1 MCKFSYFL
9 PRYLNQDALENF
21 LLQLEHTPNVGHFIS
36 LYKCLLVSNFMTRH
50 SPEDNCGNDSCSG
63 ALDNMECFLSG
74 ETVAGVRPLNSAC
87 NISIPDTVSCQKKSR
102 VAACTI
108 SYFAGYVARKALRI
122 NNKCCNCRAII
133 LSRDDN
139 ANNDFIAARQYENAH
154 LIMPGGTKRVNL

>member
-1 MCKFSYFL
+1 
-9 PRYLNQDALENF
+9 
-21 LLQLEHTPNVGHFIS
+21 
-36 LYKCLLVSNFMTRH
+36 
-50 SPEDNCGNDSCSG
+50 
-63 ALDNMECFLSG
+63 MECFLSG

-139 ANNDFIAARQYENAH
+139 ANNDFIAARTIRKCTFNYAWW
-154 LIMPGGTKRVNL
+154 IFGTKRVNL